1 MDDFVT
7 LSPSENSTDYEYEY
21 EFLFDDYNQHIVIAT
36 AFSIAALLGIFGNTL
51 VLLSV
56 FASKKLRTITNAF
69 VVNLSIADLITSL
82 MIPWNVVILLSTK
95 EYPIKDWGCAI
106 VAGILFTCIGTSLF
120 TLAFIALNR
129 LMLITQ
135 STKTY
140 DIVYSQFHTSI
151 WIAATWIIPF
161 CFNIIPPLAGVG
173 ELGTTQKYR
182 MCLAKSS
189 HPKKNTYDYIQVLG
203 CFPIPLLTLIIS
215 YSWIYSYLRHHSKQM
230 KQYQAQPQKSEN
242 NDTLTISERSKDILG
257 SIDTLDDLGDIQDSF
272 TSEIS
277 GARETQNAVNF
288 KEVSKG
294 LQTRKLKK
302 QQTTSTAVNIHR
314 RRKRENTITKN
325 MFLVF
330 IAFVVCFVPTA
341 ATLFFDESAP
351 VVPYATAL
359 LLINAC
365 INPIIYGFKHPVF
378 NHVFKCLITCRWK
391 QIPEQSDAFKSLN
404 SLCFRGFRCDSNGS
418 KVV

>member
-7 LSPSENSTDYEYEY
+7 QSPSENTTDYEYEY
-21 EFLFDDYNQHIVIAT
+21 EFIFDDYNQHIVIAI

-56 FASKKLRTITNAF
+56 FASKKLRTVTNAF

-82 MIPWNVVILLSTK
+82 MIPWNVDILLSTE

-120 TLAFIALNR
+120 TLASIALNR
-129 LMLITQ
+129 LLLITRPV
-135 STKTY
+135 KTY
-140 DIVYSQFHTSI
+140 RIIFSPFYTGI
-151 WIAATWIIPF
+151 WIAATWIVPF
-161 CFNIIPPLAGVG
+161 CFNIIPPLVNIG
-173 ELGTTQKYR
+173 ELGTSQKYR
-182 MCLAKSS
+182 MCVAKSKN
-189 HPKKNTYDYIQVLG
+189 PDKNTYDYIQVLG

-215 YSWIYSYLRHHSKQM
+215 YAWIYLHLRRHSKSLIQHTGTI
-230 KQYQAQPQKSEN
+230 KYQPQSSTSDG
-242 NDTLTISERSKDILG
+242 DTLIMSESEIGIPSKRDTVHSNSNGTFPQNNGNNNVSTSEGTRSLRF
-257 SIDTLDDLGDIQDSF
+257 SQDSVAPVR
-272 TSEIS
+272 S
-277 GARETQNAVNF
+277 GRRPRRSDARRMSSMETV
-288 KEVSKG
+288 V
-294 LQTRKLKK
+294 
-302 QQTTSTAVNIHR
+302 
-314 RRKRENTITKN
+314 RKRENTITKN

-330 IAFVVCFVPTA
+330 IAFVICFVPTA

-378 NHVFKCLITCRWK
+378 NQVFKCLITCRWR
-391 QIPEQSDAFKSLN
+391 QIPEQSDAFKSLR
-404 SLCFRGFRCDSNGS
+404 CFYCRCR
-418 KVV
+418 